1 MQYAIQPPMPDRH
14 MASMSIP
21 SLIQSRLVDPVFAV
35 AKQELFRMR
44 ARLAHCMVLM
54 LMATA
59 ATAEPATVKIDQITD
74 STARAATHMFRFE
87 PDLVR
92 LQQGE
97 TVTFLNSRGEHTVHS
112 VSELWPAGVPAV
124 SISNQ
129 PSVEVRFDVAGV
141 YGFRC
146 ARHGRYGMVML
157 VVVGNPPTQSAASAA
172 LAGQRIDRR
181 ERAAFERL
189 LNAAVGMP

>member
-1 MQYAIQPPMPDRH
+1 MRVAWTTC
-14 MASMSIP
+14 MA
-21 SLIQSRLVDPVFAV
+21 LTLV
-35 AKQELFRMR
+35 
-44 ARLAHCMVLM
+44 AR
-54 LMATA
+54 A

-74 STARAATHMFRFE
+74 STARAASHMFRFE

-92 LQQGE
+92 LQPGE

-112 VSELWPAGVPAV
+112 VGELWPAGVPSV

-129 PSVEVRFDVAGV
+129 PSVVVRFDVAGV

-157 VVVGNPPTQSAASAA
+157 VVVGKPPTQSAADTALAA
-172 LAGQRIDRR
+172 LRIDRR

-189 LNAAVGMP
+189 LSAAVGTP